1 MNEQKNKLK
10 TVYSRDNMNPI
21 VFHNEEELKSIIR
34 RADAKNWARALVF
47 IAVNEILTVKDA
59 SVIIFRC

>member
-21 VFHNEEELKSIIR
+21 VFHNEEQLKSIMR
-34 RADAKNWARALVF
+34 QADAKNWARAL
-47 IAVNEILTVKDA
+47 AYL
-59 SVIIFRC
+59 SQ